1 MTIIFNTTSNNQ
13 ILTIHANPGSPNAIL
28 INKGTG
34 NIFFHQAIKTKWTVN
49 GVDTYSGPG
58 PTTLDEGA
66 VVAAGESIVL
76 STLANTYIH
85 SGGANILSTIDWTPL
100 A

>member
-1 MTIIFNTTSNNQ
+1 MTITFNAALNNQ
-13 ILTIHANPGSPNAIL
+13 ILSIHANPGSPNAIL

-34 NIFFHQAIKTKWTVN
+34 NIFFHQAIKTKYTLN
-49 GVDTYSGPG
+49 GVDTITGPG

-66 VVAAGESIVL
+66 VLAPGASIIL

-85 SGGANILSTIDWTPL
+85 SGSANILSTVDWTPL

>member
-1 MTIIFNTTSNNQ
+1 MTIIFNTVSNNQ

-49 GVDTYSGPG
+49 GVDTYAGPG

>member
-1 MTIIFNTTSNNQ
+1 MTIIFNAALNNQ
-13 ILTIHANPGSPNAIL
+13 ILSIHANPGSPNAIL

-34 NIFFHQAIKTKWTVN
+34 NIFFHQAIKTKYTLS
-49 GVDTYSGPG
+49 GVDTYAGPG

-66 VVAAGESIVL
+66 VLAPGASIVL
-76 STLANTYIH
+76 STLANTYIQ
-85 SGGANILSTIDWTPL
+85 GGSANIVCVIDWTPL

>member
-1 MTIIFNTTSNNQ
+1 MTITFNAALNNQ
-13 ILTIHANPGSPNAIL
+13 ILTVHANPGSPNAIL

-34 NIFFHQAIKTKWTVN
+34 NIFFHQAIKVKYTLS
-49 GVDTYSGPG
+49 GVDTYAGPG

-66 VVAAGESIVL
+66 VLAPGASIVL

-85 SGGANILSTIDWTPL
+85 SGSANILSTIDWTPL

>member
-1 MTIIFNTTSNNQ
+1 
-13 ILTIHANPGSPNAIL
+13 
-28 INKGTG
+28 
-34 NIFFHQAIKTKWTVN
+34 
-49 GVDTYSGPG
+49 VDTYSGPG